1 MTERGEQ
8 AGHAGDLYPRVLGKE
23 AWESL
28 PEAVRRCHSAY
39 PLQRAKASFKV
50 SRGRNF
56 LARLIGWLSGF
67 PRSGEGIET
76 RLEVRAFEKH
86 QTWSR
91 WFSGK
96 AFHSTQWITKDGFV
110 AERQGLVAVLLEVSI
125 RERQLLLRAAKA
137 QIHVGPIRIPLFG
150 WMKPR
155 VEARAWGDETGRRMH
170 VDIRIGAAIVGP
182 LLRYEG
188 TVEPVEAEP

>member
-1 MTERGEQ
+1 MSTHEIS
-8 AGHAGDLYPRVLGKE
+8 HAGDLYPRVLGKE

-39 PLQRAKASFKV
+39 PFQQAKASFTV
-50 SRGRNF
+50 SGGKNF
-56 LARLIGWLSGF
+56 LAKMIGWLSGF
-67 PRSGEGIET
+67 PKPGTGIET

-96 AFHSTQWITKDGFV
+96 AFHTTQWITEDGFV
-110 AERQGLVAVLLEVSI
+110 AERQGPMVVLLSLSI
-125 RERQLLLRAAKA
+125 RERQLHLRAAKA
-137 QIHVGPIRIPLFG
+137 QIHLGPIRIPLFG

-155 VEARAWGDETGRRMH
+155 VEARAWGDETGRRML
-170 VDIRIGAAIVGP
+170 VDIQIGAAIVGP

-188 TVEPVEAEP
+188 TVEPVESVEP